1 MRPQDDA
8 RRSPCSCSDQ
18 PPWLQ
23 AQGGGDHL
31 PFFFGLRGACARS
44 LAATSFAFFGVFGS
58 RSSLPASLAGFGPVP
73 LPSLLVAIFTPPFG
87 LIYGED
93 RDVIAVSTPQGSH
106 CPCRDGR
113 PLLQAWVPVAL
124 TAYIRQHGLPW
135 LARRITGPATS
146 LVASDA
152 IPLTFNC
159 SRWWSRSLRRRSSCR
174 PGASWFR
181 R

>member
-73 LPSLLVAIFTPPFG
+73 LPSLLVAIFTPPFV
-87 LIYGED
+87 LIYDED
-93 RDVIAVSTPQGSH
+93 RDVIAVLNTARQSLSLP
-106 CPCRDGR
+106 RR
-113 PLLQAWVPVAL
+113 AL
-124 TAYIRQHGLPW
+124 IGVRAVSVVSPK
-135 LARRITGPATS
+135 S
-146 LVASDA
+146 
-152 IPLTFNC
+152 
-159 SRWWSRSLRRRSSCR
+159 
-174 PGASWFR
+174 
-181 R
+181 